1 MSHQFEDVFEYNH
14 ITTTEIAR
22 GGQGAV
28 FRTQNPN
35 IAIKVEL
42 DPSGSEFS
50 KDVKQND
57 RLDEIRLLP
66 ISKRINITLPQVTL
80 KEYAGYVMTLL
91 DDMESFEK
99 AFDYSFDDNCDYSNE
114 WLDQFRESAPEFVE
128 VIAKYLKSGGRRR
141 RLEAYL
147 RVACMLSELHA
158 AGLVYCDFSAKNAF
172 ISNVDG
178 NNTVW
183 LIDADNLNYQ
193 EKTRRFGF
201 YTPGYGAPEVIR
213 GKGCTFYSDSYAFA
227 ISFFWQLTGTHPFKG
242 ASMECDFDDDFADDK
257 EELANTGGLPWIMDT
272 EDTSNYIDARIQQNL
287 VISNRLNRYFDRTF
301 CRLGKE
307 KRQTRPTMFEW
318 SEVIAKELDLSVK
331 CKCCEMDYDSSNY
344 KCPWCDTETSR
355 ISLVGKKQ
363 GRIIW
368 KYVRET
374 GSGEVMS
381 VPRRIVRG
389 FRNIEIE
396 NVVFTITDN
405 NGKILIEDLDEMYEW
420 SVSIDQGNSFIDIY
434 GRTVIPNEC
443 TMKAVEKKSGEAVVI
458 EVSKI

>member
-1 MSHQFEDVFEYNH
+1 MSHQFEDVFEYKH

-35 IAIKVEL
+35 IAIKLEL

-50 KDVKQND
+50 RDIKQND
-57 RLDEIRLLP
+57 RFDEIRLLP
-66 ISKRINITLPQVTL
+66 ISKRINITLPQATL

-99 AFDYSFDDNCDYSNE
+99 AFDYSFDNNSDYSNS

-128 VIAKYLKSGGRRR
+128 VIAQYLESGGRRR

-172 ISNVDG
+172 VSSIDE

-183 LIDADNLNYQ
+183 LIDADNLNFQ
-193 EKTRRFGF
+193 EKTRRSGF

-213 GKGCTFYSDSYAFA
+213 GKGCTFYSDCYAFA
-227 ISFFWQLTGTHPFKG
+227 ISLFWQLTGTHPFKG
-242 ASMECDFDDDFADDK
+242 ASLESDFDNDFADDK
-257 EELANTGGLPWIMDT
+257 EALANAGEFPWIMDT
-272 EDTSNYIDARIQQNL
+272 EDTSNYIDARIQQEL

-301 CRLGKE
+301 CKLGKE

-318 SEVIAKELDLSVK
+318 SEAIARELDFSVK
-331 CKCCEMDYDSSNY
+331 CKCCDMDYDASND
-344 KCPWCDTETSR
+344 KCPWCDAETSKIR
-355 ISLVGKKQ
+355 LVAKKK

-368 KYVRET
+368 KFVRET
-374 GSGEVMS
+374 GNGIAIS
-381 VPRRIVRG
+381 VPRRIMRG
-389 FRNIEIE
+389 FRNSEIE
-396 NVVFTITDN
+396 CRAFSLVENSGVVSVA
-405 NGKILIEDLDEMYEW
+405 DLDEMYEW
-420 SVSIDQGNSFIDIY
+420 SVSTDKGASFIDIY
-434 GRTVIPNEC
+434 GRTAIPNEC
-443 TMKAVEKKSGEAVVI
+443 IMKGIDKKSGETVVV

>member
-1 MSHQFEDVFEYNH
+1 MSYQFEDVFEYNH

-28 FRTQNPN
+28 FRTQNSN

-57 RLDEIRLLP
+57 RLHEIRLLP
-66 ISKRINITLPQVTL
+66 ISKRINITLPQATL
-80 KEYAGYVMTLL
+80 KKYAGYVMTLL

-99 AFDYSFDDNCDYSNE
+99 AFDYSFNDICDYSNE
-114 WLDQFRESAPEFVE
+114 WLDSLKNPKFVD
-128 VIAKYLKSGGRRR
+128 VIAQYLKSGGRRR

-147 RVACMLSELHA
+147 RVSCMLSELHA
-158 AGLVYCDFSAKNAF
+158 VGLVYCDFSAKNAF
-172 ISNVDG
+172 ISNVEG
-178 NNTVW
+178 NTTVW

-193 EKTRRFGF
+193 EKTRKSGF
-201 YTPGYGAPEVIR
+201 FTPGYGAPEVIR

-227 ISFFWQLTGTHPFKG
+227 ISFFWQLTWTHPFKG
-242 ASMECDFDDDFADDK
+242 ASMESDFDDDFVDDK
-257 EELANTGGLPWIMDT
+257 EELANMGEFPWIMDT
-272 EDTSNYIDARIQQNL
+272 EDKSNYIDAQIQQDF

-318 SEVIAKELDLSVK
+318 SEIIAKELDLSVK
-331 CKCCEMDYDSSNY
+331 CKCCEMDYDSSEV
-344 KCPWCDTETSR
+344 KCPWCDTETLK
-355 ISLVGKKQ
+355 ISLISKKQ
-363 GRIIW
+363 GRIVW
-368 KYVRET
+368 KYVREI
-374 GSGEVMS
+374 GNGEVIL

-389 FRNIEIE
+389 FRNAEIE
-396 NVVFTITDN
+396 DFIFTITDN
-405 NGKILIEDLDEMYEW
+405 NDEISIEDLDEMFEW
-420 SVSIDQGNSFIDIY
+420 SVSTNQSNSFIDIY

-443 TMKAVEKKSGEAVVI
+443 TIKVIDKKNREAVVI
-458 EVSKI
+458 EVRKI